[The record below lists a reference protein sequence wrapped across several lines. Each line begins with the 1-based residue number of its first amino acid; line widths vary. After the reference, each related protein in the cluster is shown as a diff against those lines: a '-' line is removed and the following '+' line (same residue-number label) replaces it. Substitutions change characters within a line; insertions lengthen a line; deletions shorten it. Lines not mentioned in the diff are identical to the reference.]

1 MDEMNSIEEEMKIIE
16 ENIKRL
22 EERSKLSWTVKDYE
36 SIDSNP
42 PSEMLKDRDKRKV
55 DFMADRDIL
64 AHLKGIKRELEQH
77 FPKKDINETVESI
90 LYYYKEQLSLDIAY
104 LEKITRLPEEFKDF
118 DVDDFV
124 ESLKSK

>member
-1 MDEMNSIEEEMKIIE
+1 MNSIEEEMKIIE